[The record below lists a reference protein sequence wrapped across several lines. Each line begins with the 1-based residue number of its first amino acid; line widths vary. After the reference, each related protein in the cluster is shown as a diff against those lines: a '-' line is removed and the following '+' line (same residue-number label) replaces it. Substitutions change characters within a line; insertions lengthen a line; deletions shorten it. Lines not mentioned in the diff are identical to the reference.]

1 MVLYQILSYTTHGKY
16 EKVIQK
22 HWIQNIWPNVE
33 YKIWITCWII
43 LCIGYSRSFWVYHQK
58 TWNNTGN
65 TPVRLYVNKIE
76 KRIIFKIWKRVL
88 SSIFN
93 SWNNELLGSTKSKR
107 TKDENGENSPNIE
120 ISEVVLVHCNTVNN
134 DYQHDSRFLYTFFPK
149 KSFSQLL
156 DILYINLI
164 FKKTKLN

>member
-1 MVLYQILSYTTHGKY
+1 MVLYLILSYTTHGKY

-76 KRIIFKIWKRVL
+76 KRIIFKIRKRVL
-88 SSIFN
+88 SSILTPETTN
-93 SWNNELLGSTKSKR
+93 YLEALKVRELRMKMVKIHLT
-107 TKDENGENSPNIE
+107 
-120 ISEVVLVHCNTVNN
+120 
-134 DYQHDSRFLYTFFPK
+134 
-149 KSFSQLL
+149 
-156 DILYINLI
+156 
-164 FKKTKLN
+164 